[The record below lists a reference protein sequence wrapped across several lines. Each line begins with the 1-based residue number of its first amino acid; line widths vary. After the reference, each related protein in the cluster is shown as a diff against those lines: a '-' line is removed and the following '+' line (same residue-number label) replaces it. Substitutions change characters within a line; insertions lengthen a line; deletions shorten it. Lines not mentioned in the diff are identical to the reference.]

1 MEDLVC
7 VTDFIFVDG
16 NTEGKT
22 RKRSR
27 LLILETVPLLPNIER
42 DRLVRT

>member
-1 MEDLVC
+1 MEDLVGMA
-7 VTDFIFVDG
+7 DFIFGDG

-27 LLILETVPLLPNIER
+27 LLILETVPLPCYIEP
-42 DRLVRT
+42 DRLIRT